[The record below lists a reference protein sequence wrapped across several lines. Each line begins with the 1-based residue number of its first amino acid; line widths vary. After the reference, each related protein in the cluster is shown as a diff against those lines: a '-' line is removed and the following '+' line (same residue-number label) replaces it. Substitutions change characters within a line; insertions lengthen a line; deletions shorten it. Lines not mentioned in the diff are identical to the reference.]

1 MKSHLRNLA
10 LALCSLFVIPGAGA
24 AVTYNDLWWI
34 PAESGWGMTISQQGN
49 TLFLTFF
56 VYGTDSK
63 PTWFVA
69 TLKQT
74 GTTTSGLPVFTGD
87 TFATTGPWFGGTF
100 NSGLVTDR
108 VAGTASFAPTSAT
121 TAVLEYT
128 VDGVPVRKTV
138 QRQKLDD
145 DDLTGNYTVMSRQ
158 TQTCPG
164 VPPVT
169 EVLVDDVVIQHS
181 SGQFRYVQGSPG
193 DRCTLAGSWVQ
204 NGVVGSAS
212 GTLTCDDGLSGTFNI
227 DGVITNAVGFT
238 ATYTATGRLGAFTCT
253 LSGTVNGTR
262 R

>member
-1 MKSHLRNLA
+1 MKSHLRSLA
-10 LALCSLFVIPGAGA
+10 LALCALFVIPGAGA

-34 PAESGWGMTISQQGN
+34 PAESGWGVTISQQGR

-69 TLKQT
+69 TLDQT
-74 GTTTSGLPVFTGD
+74 GTAASGLPIFTGK
-87 TFATTGPWFGGTF
+87 TYATTGPWYGGAF

-108 VAGTASFAPTSAT
+108 EAGTASFTPSSAT
-121 TAVLEYT
+121 AAVLEYT
-128 VDGVPVRKTV
+128 VDGVTVRKTV
-138 QRQKLDD
+138 QRQTLTADN
-145 DDLTGNYTVMSRQ
+145 LTGNYKVMMTQ

-169 EVLVDDVVIQHS
+169 EVIVDDVVIQHS
-181 SGQFRYVQGSPG
+181 AGQFSYVAGSPG

-227 DGVITNAVGFT
+227 DGAITNAVGFT
-238 ATYTATGRLGAFTCT
+238 ATYTATGRLGPLTCT

>member
-34 PAESGWGMTISQQGN
+34 PAESGWGVTISQQGK

-56 VYGTDSK
+56 VYGNDSK

-69 TLKQT
+69 TLDQT
-74 GTTTSGLPVFTGD
+74 GTGASGLPVFTGK
-87 TFATTGPWFGGTF
+87 TYATTGPWYGGAF

-108 VAGTASFAPTSAT
+108 EAGTASFTPSSAT
-121 TAVLEYT
+121 AAVLEYT
-128 VDGVPVRKTV
+128 VDGVTVRKSV
-138 QRQKLDD
+138 QRQTLTNDN
-145 DDLTGNYTVMSRQ
+145 LTGTYSVMMTQ

-169 EVLVDDVVIQHS
+169 EVMVDDVVIQHS
-181 SGQFRYVQGSPG
+181 AGQFNYVAGPVG

-227 DGVITNAVGFT
+227 DGAITNAVGFT

>member
-34 PAESGWGMTISQQGN
+34 PAEDGWGVTIAQQGK

-56 VYGTDSK
+56 VYGTDTK
-63 PTWFVA
+63 PTWFIA
-69 TLKQT
+69 TLDQT
-74 GTTTSGLPVFTGD
+74 GTGASGLPIYTGKVY
-87 TFATTGPWFGGTF
+87 TTTGPWYGGPYNAAPF
-100 NSGLVTDR
+100 KYNE
-108 VAGTASFAPTSAT
+108 AGTASFTPSSAT

-128 VDGVPVRKTV
+128 VDGVKVTKSV
-138 QRQKLDD
+138 QRQTLTADN
-145 DDLTGNYTVMSRQ
+145 LTGTYTVMTKQ

-181 SGQFRYVQGSPG
+181 SGQFSYVQGSPG

-238 ATYTATGRLGAFTCT
+238 ATYSATGKLGAFTCT

>member
-1 MKSHLRNLA
+1 MKSYLRRFA

-34 PAESGWGMTISQQGN
+34 PAESGWGMTISQQGK

-56 VYGTDSK
+56 VYDTDSK

-69 TLKQT
+69 TLDQT
-74 GTTTSGLPVFTGD
+74 GTGASGLPVFTG
-87 TFATTGPWFGGTF
+87 TVYTTTGPWFGGPYTRY
-100 NSGLVTDR
+100 NYR
-108 VAGTASFAPTSAT
+108 EAGTASFLPSSAT
-121 TAVLEYT
+121 AAVLEYT
-128 VDGVPVRKTV
+128 VNGVPVRKSV
-138 QRQKLDD
+138 QRQTLTADN
-145 DDLTGNYTVMSRQ
+145 LTGTYTVMTQQ

-181 SGQFRYVQGSPG
+181 AGQFSYVQGSPG

-238 ATYTATGRLGAFTCT
+238 ATYTATGRVGGFTCT